1 MNAAAIGVLLLI
13 KEAPVRTE
21 GGRFMFERQG
31 LSGSEAV
38 FNENRIRDIPSE
50 VDIGNNTGYLPVS

>member
-21 GGRFMFERQG
+21 GGRFMFERQD

-38 FNENRIRDIPSE
+38 FNESATLVARCYDLSRK
-50 VDIGNNTGYLPVS
+50 TLPL